1 MKTCFKC
8 GLKKPL
14 SDFYKHRQMA
24 DGHLNKCKECTKKDA
39 KKHRDENIDW
49 ARQYDRQ
56 RANDPKRISARLAY
70 SKTERGKNRIKAGKL
85 AWRERNPDKY
95 AAHIAVRNAVRDGKL
110 TKMPCQICGS
120 SIRVHAHHDDYS
132 KPLEVRWLCTTHHK
146 EWHANQK

>member
-14 SDFYKHRQMA
+14 SDFYKHKQMA

-39 KKHRDENIDW
+39 KKNRDENIDW
-49 ARQYDRQ
+49 FRQYDKQ
-56 RANDPKRISARLAY
+56 RANEPKRIAARLAY
-70 SKTERGKNRIKAGKL
+70 SKTERGKNRIKAALL
-85 AWRERNPDKY
+85 AWRERNPNKY
-95 AAHIAVRNAVRDGKL
+95 AAHIAVGNAVRDGRL

-120 SIRVHAHHDDYS
+120 SIMVQAHHDDYS

-146 EWHANQK
+146 EWHDNQK